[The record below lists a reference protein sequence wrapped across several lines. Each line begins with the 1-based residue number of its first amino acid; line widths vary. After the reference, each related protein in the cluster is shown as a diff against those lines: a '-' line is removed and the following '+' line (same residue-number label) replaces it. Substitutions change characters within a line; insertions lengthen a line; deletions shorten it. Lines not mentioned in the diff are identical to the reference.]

1 MSYVVHPVG
10 PEGARV
16 YWIRRLIMIAVA
28 ICLIALL
35 WAFLARGGK
44 SSSGRQAGP
53 TSSPSTSAAPSGG
66 AGCVAASL
74 QVTLTGSAQAYAA
87 SEMPSFT
94 LTAVNTSKTACTLTM
109 SDASRQ
115 LVITSGS
122 DRIWSSADCPATAPP
137 ATPLLLLAAGDKGT
151 ATIAWDRTRSA
162 QGCPA
167 GLAAPRSGTYKAAG
181 SLLGANS
188 DAVVFTLN

>member
-1 MSYVVHPVG
+1 MSYVMHPVG

-16 YWIRRLIMIAVA
+16 YWIRRLIVIAVA
-28 ICLIALL
+28 IGLIALL
-35 WAFLARGGK
+35 WAFLARGK
-44 SSSGRQAGP
+44 SSPAHQAGP
-53 TSSPSTSAAPSGG
+53 TSSAPTTAAPSGG

-74 QVTLTGSAQAYAA
+74 QVTLTASAQTYAA

-94 LTAVNTSKTACTLTM
+94 LTAVNTGRTACTLTM

-151 ATIAWDRTRSA
+151 AAIGWDRARSA

>member
-1 MSYVVHPVG
+1 MSYVMHPVG

-16 YWIRRLIMIAVA
+16 YWIRRLIVIAVA
-28 ICLIALL
+28 IGLIALL
-35 WAFLARGGK
+35 WAFLARGK
-44 SSSGRQAGP
+44 SAPAHQAGP
-53 TSSPSTSAAPSGG
+53 TSSAPTTAASSGG
-66 AGCVAASL
+66 ASCVAASL
-74 QVTLTGSAQAYAA
+74 QVTLTASAQTYAA

-94 LTAVNTSKTACTLTM
+94 LTAVNTGRTACTLTM

-151 ATIAWDRTRSA
+151 ATIAWDRARSA

>member
-1 MSYVVHPVG
+1 MSYVMHPVG

-28 ICLIALL
+28 IGLIALL
-35 WAFLARGGK
+35 WAFLARGK
-44 SSSGRQAGP
+44 SSPGHQAGL
-53 TSSPSTSAAPSGG
+53 TSPSSTTATPSGG
-66 AGCVAASL
+66 ASCVAGSL
-74 QVTLTGSAQAYAA
+74 QVTLTASAQAYAA
-87 SEMPSFT
+87 GEMPSFT
-94 LTAVNTSKTACTLTM
+94 LAAVNTGKTACTLTM

-122 DRIWSSADCPATAPP
+122 DRIWSSADCPAMAPP
-137 ATPLLLLAAGDKGT
+137 ATPLLLLTAGDKGT

-188 DAVVFTLN
+188 DAVVFTLT

>member
-1 MSYVVHPVG
+1 MSYVMHPVG

-16 YWIRRLIMIAVA
+16 YWIRRLIVIAVA
-28 ICLIALL
+28 IGLIALL
-35 WAFLARGGK
+35 WAFLARGK
-44 SSSGRQAGP
+44 SALAHQAGP
-53 TSSPSTSAAPSGG
+53 TSSAPTTAAPSGG
-66 AGCVAASL
+66 ASCVAASL
-74 QVTLTGSAQAYAA
+74 QVTLTASAQTYAA

-94 LTAVNTSKTACTLTM
+94 LTAVNTGRTACTLTM

-151 ATIAWDRTRSA
+151 AAIGWDRARSA